1 LNLNTHFL
9 FGAAAAA
16 LLVGK
21 PEAIVLAGL
30 GSVIPDLDRPYWFIP
45 KKKVAEEEYHRAL
58 LHNILALATAYLV
71 SPYIGFVSPYL
82 GLGLFSHLMLD
93 SMTTVKDRGVE
104 WLFPFTRMISRDH
117 WSQAEVQ
124 QEPLVWMPWR
134 RTYGPALNGHMLDT
148 YVFLCSIGVLVSW
161 LVFQSL
167 HHSILNA
174 AYWFNSVFVIFAGI
188 VLLLFAT
195 GEYRNGWLNWSKV
208 KRIVAIAFL
217 AFTLLCIS
225 LLVSYLFSQGAIS
238 CWTDIP
244 RDWLLRTDFFLN
256 ELFFTSVIIYA
267 LIVLRFIRKITL
279 ALANSFPALCTKMP
293 SRDFIIDQKTG
304 TSDVFV

>member
-1 LNLNTHFL
+1 MNLYTHFL
-9 FGAAAAA
+9 FAAAAAA

-30 GSVIPDLDRPYWFIP
+30 GSIIPDLDRPYWFVP
-45 KKKVAEEEYHRAL
+45 KKKVAEEEYHRAF
-58 LHNILALATAYLV
+58 LHNVVALVVTYLL
-71 SPYIGFVSPYL
+71 FSPYL
-82 GLGLFSHLMLD
+82 ALGLFSHLMLD

-104 WLFPFTRMISRDH
+104 WLFPFTRMIFRDY

-148 YVFLCSIGVLVSW
+148 YVSLCSIGVFLSW
-161 LVFQSL
+161 SVFQNL

-174 AYWFNSVFVIFAGI
+174 AYWFNSVFVIFAGS
-188 VLLLFAT
+188 VLLLFAS
-195 GEYRNGWLNWSKV
+195 GEYRNGWLNWSRV

-217 AFTLLCIS
+217 ALTLLCIS
-225 LLVSYLFSQGAIS
+225 LLVSFLFSQGAIS
-238 CWTDIP
+238 SWTDIQ
-244 RDWLLRTDFFLN
+244 RDWLLRTNFFLN
-256 ELFFTSVIIYA
+256 ELFFMSAIIYA
-267 LIVLRFIRKITL
+267 LIILRFIRKITL

-293 SRDFIIDQKTG
+293 SRDFIVDEKRDTP
-304 TSDVFV
+304 DVFV

>member
-30 GSVIPDLDRPYWFIP
+30 GSVIPDLDRSYWFIP
-45 KKKVAEEEYHRAL
+45 KKRVAEEEYHRAF
-58 LHNILALATAYLV
+58 LHNIVVLAVMYLA
-71 SPYIGFVSPYL
+71 SPYL
-82 GLGLFSHLMLD
+82 ALGLFSHLMLD

-104 WLFPFTRMISRDH
+104 WLFPFTRMISRDY

-134 RTYGPALNGHMLDT
+134 RTYGPAFNGHMFDT
-148 YVFLCSIGVLVSW
+148 YVFLCSIGVFLSW
-161 LVFQSL
+161 SVFQNL
-167 HHSILNA
+167 HHSIWNA
-174 AYWFNSVFVIFAGI
+174 TYWLNSVFVIFAGS
-188 VLLLFAT
+188 VLLLFAS
-195 GEYRNGWLNWSKV
+195 GEYCNGWLNWSRV

-225 LLVSYLFSQGAIS
+225 LVGGFLFSQGAIS
-238 CWTDIP
+238 SWTDIP
-244 RDWLLRTDFFLN
+244 SDWLLKTNFLFTG
-256 ELFFTSVIIYA
+256 LFFTSVIIYA
-267 LIVLRFIRKITL
+267 LIILRFIRKITL
-279 ALANSFPALCTKMP
+279 ALANSLPALCTKMP
-293 SRDFIIDQKTG
+293 SRDFILDEKTG